1 MSNAK
6 TINVKVE
13 VSALIKAL
21 QKSLVERE
29 VRFAKNEKLEAD
41 YEKAK
46 EKYETE
52 RVKAV
57 LAFLKTNK
65 SSPMSVSNSDWRHTA
80 GTKMNTVVELRLEMP
95 TKLLAMEAPTHP
107 DLYREYEYN
116 HDKEVIQSAIR
127 ILEMSVSD
135 VVSTSTYHSVVK
147 YL

>member
-1 MSNAK
+1 
-6 TINVKVE
+6 
-13 VSALIKAL
+13 
-21 QKSLVERE
+21 
-29 VRFAKNEKLEAD
+29 
-41 YEKAK
+41 
-46 EKYETE
+46 
-52 RVKAV
+52 
-57 LAFLKTNK
+57 
-65 SSPMSVSNSDWRHTA
+65 
-80 GTKMNTVVELRLEMP
+80 MNTVVELRLEMP